1 MRAPLDLTRVASF
14 SLLAYILVFF
24 GGVVTSIGP
33 CNITMIPLVVAF
45 VGGQKGITRVRSLAL
60 SSAFALG
67 LAITLMAMGVFA
79 SVVGGLIGATSGTWY
94 YVMAAVCILMGLQL
108 SHVISLPLPD
118 WGAGLSEKV
127 KSRGVLGALLLGLVS
142 GFVASGCATPA
153 LAAILTL
160 VMSKGAIAYG
170 ASLLLVYGLGRGVP
184 IVLIGTFTGWLK
196 SVPRLMQVTSRMEYL
211 SGGLMVLIGL
221 YFLWMA

>member
-1 MRAPLDLTRVASF
+1 MDLTRVSSF
-14 SLLAYILVFF
+14 SVLAYILVFF

-33 CNITMIPLVVAF
+33 CNMTMIPLVVAF

-67 LAITLMAMGVFA
+67 LAITLMVMGVFA
-79 SVVGGLIGATSGTWY
+79 SVVGGLIGATGGTWY

-108 SHVISLPLPD
+108 SGVISLPLPD
-118 WGAGLSEKV
+118 WGAGMRDKV
-127 KSRGVLGALLLGLVS
+127 KRRGLWGALLLGLVS

-184 IVLIGTFTGWLK
+184 VVLVGTFTGWLK
-196 SVPRLMQVTSRMEYL
+196 GMPRLMQLTSQVERL
-211 SGGLMVLIGL
+211 SGAFMIMIGL
-221 YFLWMA
+221 YFLWVA

>member
-1 MRAPLDLTRVASF
+1 MDLTRVSSF
-14 SLLAYILVFF
+14 SVLAYILVFF

-33 CNITMIPLVVAF
+33 CNMTMIPLVVAF

-67 LAITLMAMGVFA
+67 LAITLMVMGVFA
-79 SVVGGLIGATSGTWY
+79 SVVGGLIGATGGTWY

-108 SHVISLPLPD
+108 SGVISLPLPD
-118 WGAGLSEKV
+118 WGAGMRDKV
-127 KSRGVLGALLLGLVS
+127 KRRGLWGALLLGLVS

-184 IVLIGTFTGWLK
+184 VVLVGTFTGWLK
-196 SVPRLMQVTSRMEYL
+196 GMPRLMQLTSQVERL
-211 SGGLMVLIGL
+211 SGALMIMIGL
-221 YFLWMA
+221 YFLWVA

>member
-1 MRAPLDLTRVASF
+1 LNLTRVADF

-33 CNITMIPLVVAF
+33 CNIAMIPLVVAF
-45 VGGQKGITRVRSLAL
+45 VGGQRGTTRRRSLAL

-67 LAITLMAMGVFA
+67 LAITLMAMGVLA
-79 SVVGGLIGATSGTWY
+79 SVVGGLIGATGGTWY
-94 YVMAAVCILMGLQL
+94 YVMAAVCIVMGLQL
-108 SHVISLPLPD
+108 SHVISLPLPN
-118 WGAGLSEKV
+118 WGDGLGEKV
-127 KSRGVLGALLLGLVS
+127 RSRGVLGALLLGLIS
-142 GFVASGCATPA
+142 GVVASGCATPA

-160 VMSKGAIAYG
+160 VMAKGAIAYG

-196 SVPRLMQVTSRMEYL
+196 GVPRLMQFTSRMEVL

>member
-1 MRAPLDLTRVASF
+1 LDFTSVSSF

-33 CNITMIPLVVAF
+33 CNITMIPLVVGF
-45 VGGQKGITRVRSLAL
+45 VGGQAGITRGRSLAL

-108 SHVISLPLPD
+108 SGVISLPLPD
-118 WGAGLSEKV
+118 WGAGMRDKV
-127 KSRGVLGALLLGLVS
+127 KRRGLWGAMLLGLVS
-142 GFVASGCATPA
+142 GVVASGCATPA

-196 SVPRLMQVTSRMEYL
+196 SVPRLMQFTSRMEYL

>member
-1 MRAPLDLTRVASF
+1 MLDLTRVSSF

-33 CNITMIPLVVAF
+33 CNITMIPLVMAL
-45 VGGQKGITRVRSLAL
+45 VGAQHQNTRLRSLAL

-67 LAITLMAMGVFA
+67 LAITLMAMGVFV
-79 SVVGGLIGATSGTWY
+79 SVVGGLIGATGGTWY
-94 YVMAAVCILMGLQL
+94 YVMAAVCILMGMQW
-108 SHVISLPLPD
+108 SGIISLALPD
-118 WGAGLSEKV
+118 WGAGLRDKV
-127 KSRGVLGALLLGLVS
+127 KRRGLLGALALGLVS

-170 ASLLLVYGLGRGVP
+170 ATLLLFYGLGRGVP
-184 IVLIGTFTGWLK
+184 VVLAGTFTGWLK
-196 SVPRLMQVTSRMEYL
+196 GAPRLMRFTSHLERI
-211 SGGLMVLIGL
+211 SGGLMILIGL